1 MPKSPRRADRTRRR
15 ATCALSFGHA
25 GVAAMSKPKACMNKE
40 KLKALLAEYGSVAI
54 YTYLVLFAVVLIGF
68 ALAIK
73 IGIKLEGTASGVGLL
88 GAAWVATKLTQP
100 LRILATV
107 ALTPIVARVWNVRKK
122 ELPSTDG

>member
-1 MPKSPRRADRTRRR
+1 
-15 ATCALSFGHA
+15 
-25 GVAAMSKPKACMNKE
+25 MSKPKACMNKA

-54 YTYLVLFAVVLIGF
+54 YTYLALFAVVLIGF